1 MWLGKMWRITFRRLP
16 KAWIIKVENKM
27 IEELDPFF
35 LVKQKVSKLRI
46 AMLGWKELLK
56 DIEEALDRAEAK
68 VKKGDSLFK

>member
-1 MWLGKMWRITFRRLP
+1 
-16 KAWIIKVENKM
+16 M